1 MENGCWFKTINGLT
15 AWCKKILFFIS
26 RLSVHFFGKPP
37 LQFTLEPPFGIVQCH
52 QRPRWPNSELSLYL
66 RISMIHLS
74 LPHGKLVALVTDLR
88 KLANGDKVQYS
99 LRELERI
106 LGKLNHVSQLCPPL
120 RTFISEATFLM
131 GEHIPKLSD
140 AQGNISD
147 EDKRQTHLHCAK
159 RCV

>member
-1 MENGCWFKTINGLT
+1 M
-15 AWCKKILFFIS
+15 
-26 RLSVHFFGKPP
+26 V
-37 LQFTLEPPFGIVQCH
+37 
-52 QRPRWPNSELSLYL
+52 
-66 RISMIHLS
+66 HLS

-88 KLANGDKVQYS
+88 KLANGDKVQHS

-120 RTFISEATFLM
+120 RTITSEATFLM

>member
-1 MENGCWFKTINGLT
+1 MLRFIELANVCSI
-15 AWCKKILFFIS
+15 CFFD
-26 RLSVHFFGKPP
+26 
-37 LQFTLEPPFGIVQCH
+37 
-52 QRPRWPNSELSLYL
+52 
-66 RISMIHLS
+66 
-74 LPHGKLVALVTDLR
+74 KLNTDLR
-88 KLANGDKVQYS
+88 KLANGDKVQHS
-99 LRELERI
+99 LRQFERI

-120 RTFISEATFLM
+120 RTFTSEATFLM